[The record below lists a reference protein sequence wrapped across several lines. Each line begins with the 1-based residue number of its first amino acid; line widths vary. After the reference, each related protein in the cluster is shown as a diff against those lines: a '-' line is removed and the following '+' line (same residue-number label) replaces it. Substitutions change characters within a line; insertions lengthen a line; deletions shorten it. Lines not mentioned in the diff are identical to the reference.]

1 MKQANAV
8 IALSEVSKSQMIR
21 RGIPSEKIL
30 VVPNAISEEA
40 VMRRFNRDNIRSELN
55 LGNGKIIGAITS
67 LVGYEGIDDLLE
79 RFGIADLE
87 CIIVGVRIQ
96 NEARGISS
104 RT

>member
-1 MKQANAV
+1 M
-8 IALSEVSKSQMIR
+8 R
-21 RGIPSEKIL
+21 DL

-67 LVGYEGIDDLLE
+67 LVGYEGITISLE
-79 RFGIADLE
+79 RFGIFQISSASSSGDGE
-87 CIIVGVRIQ
+87 S